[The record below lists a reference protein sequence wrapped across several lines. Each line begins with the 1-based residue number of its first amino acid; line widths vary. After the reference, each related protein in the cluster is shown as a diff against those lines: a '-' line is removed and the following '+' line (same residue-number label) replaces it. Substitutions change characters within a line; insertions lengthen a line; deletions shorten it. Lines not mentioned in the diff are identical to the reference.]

1 MTVTVHWPPATT
13 GQPLWLMASLRSV
26 PGVTATD
33 VLSELLAVLR
43 SGSAE
48 LTEAVAVSEPPPP
61 VVATDFRPV
70 KV

>member
-1 MTVTVHWPPATT
+1 
-13 GQPLWLMASLRSV
+13 MASLRSV